1 MRLYLLVS
9 IVTLAL
15 MLLMV
20 ASMDFDDE
28 VYQQVHYKRMV
39 CAGVWP
45 DYRELSP
52 DCGAGGLK

>member
-28 VYQQVHYKRMV
+28 VYQQAHYKRMV

-45 DYRELSP
+45 DYKQLSP
-52 DCGAGGLK
+52 DCRAED

>member
-9 IVTLAL
+9 TITLVL
-15 MLLMV
+15 MLLIV

-28 VYQQVHYKRMV
+28 LHQQAHYKRMV

-45 DYRELSP
+45 DYRGITL
-52 DCGAGGLK
+52 DCEEED